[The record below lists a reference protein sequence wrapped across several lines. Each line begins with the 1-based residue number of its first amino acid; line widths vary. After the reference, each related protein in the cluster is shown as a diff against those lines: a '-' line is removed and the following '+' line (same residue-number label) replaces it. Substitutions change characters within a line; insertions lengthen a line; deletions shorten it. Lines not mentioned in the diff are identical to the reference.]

1 MVEVVWGLAGACYAL
16 GRVGR
21 QGGCFMNIYVGGL
34 PYDVTEADLRDAFE
48 AFGTVASV
56 NIITDKFS
64 GQSRGFGFVEMA
76 STSEAQAA
84 ITGLNGKELNGR
96 TLNVSEARPR
106 TGDNRTERRPGGSS
120 GGQAG
125 RRRRF

>member
-106 TGDNRTERRPGGSS
+106 TGDNRTERRPGGSG